1 MPPVTRRSLL
11 AGLAALAAGPAIA
24 QLPLAFSSLSVDVRH
39 LRAIGVGP
47 LADLVQ
53 ATMTD
58 ELRRVFANRIGGSGP
73 RLVVRVT
80 TLHIS
85 AFANQ
90 GRGLRG
96 SVSDSIE
103 GEALLIGAGNRVIG
117 RYPQIASIPA
127 HGTWYDPL
135 DNQRRTERVSRVYAQ
150 WLRQTIS

>member
-1 MPPVTRRSLL
+1 MSPITRRSLL
-11 AGLAALAAGPAIA
+11 AGFAASAAGRAVA
-24 QLPLAFSSLSVDVRH
+24 QAPLVFSTVSVDVSH

-58 ELRRVFANRIGGSGP
+58 ELRRVFADRIGGGGP

-90 GRGLRG
+90 GKGLRG

-103 GEALLIGAGNRVIG
+103 GEALLIGAGNRVVAH
-117 RYPQIASIPA
+117 YPQIASVPA

-135 DNQRRTERVSRVYAQ
+135 DNQRRTERVARAYAQ
-150 WLRQTIS
+150 WLRRTIS